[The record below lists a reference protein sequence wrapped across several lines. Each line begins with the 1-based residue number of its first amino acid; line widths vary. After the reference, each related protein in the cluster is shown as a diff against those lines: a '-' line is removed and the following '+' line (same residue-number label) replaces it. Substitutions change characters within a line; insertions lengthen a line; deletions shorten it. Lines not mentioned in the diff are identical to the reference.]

1 MYRPH
6 LSPRSRSGRTQTRLL
21 GAAALVLALAA
32 CSSAPAP
39 DALSS
44 TGDAPAGT
52 PGAVSPTGGSLLVS
66 QNAAGPAGA
75 PGSQA
80 TTTAATVR
88 GQAGS
93 TGSAGSTG
101 PAGGPAAGGPAAGG
115 PAGTGPAGGGSGAA
129 GGSTLFSGAANISG
143 LTPTSLTMCAH
154 AALTY
159 GKAFN
164 TTDNDLN
171 VFWTALNTEKG
182 GVQGRQV
189 TVTYEND
196 NYDPATAVTAATAC
210 EAKGIFMLL
219 GGIGFD
225 QIPAVRNWAEQH
237 QMLYLHH
244 TATTNGSAGLKY
256 SFTELPSV
264 ERMGDGFAQL
274 AIARYAG
281 SRIGIVERSSPNWK
295 PGAEHF
301 KAAAKQAN
309 LNVVAD
315 VPVNDKQ
322 GNYTNEIL
330 ALKNAGAET
339 VFLWE
344 NALNSTEF
352 LKQAKAQMYSPHYL
366 MFPFNLTSQTLGND
380 AMQPPLDGV
389 AMYPA
394 YSKGDYDGTFAGYAD
409 DMRQFEAQYAKYDPG
424 ADLSGN
430 GGDLLFLNWTA
441 QKALAVQLDACGRDC
456 TRNRFID
463 TLQSYDAKPTS
474 AACVLDFTRG
484 DGHHGADGLNFMQT
498 YVSPSGKVNWRN
510 TQTCVRP

>member
-1 MYRPH
+1 MHRLRLYPLLRPG
-6 LSPRSRSGRTQTRLL
+6 PRPSVL
-21 GAAALVLALAA
+21 GAVALAVMLA
-32 CSSAPAP
+32 GALTGCSSAPAP

-44 TGDAPAGT
+44 AGSPDGTLVSAGQTAAGATSGTAGT
-52 PGAVSPTGGSLLVS
+52 PGNTQAVAAT
-66 QNAAGPAGA
+66 AAGRAAAAAQARTASLARGVAGA
-75 PGSQA
+75 AGS
-80 TTTAATVR
+80 AAT
-88 GQAGS
+88 S
-93 TGSAGSTG
+93 
-101 PAGGPAAGGPAAGG
+101 G
-115 PAGTGPAGGGSGAA
+115 PAGTGPDAA
-129 GGSTLFSGAANISG
+129 GGSQLFSGAANTTG
-143 LTPTSLTMCAH
+143 LTPTSLTLCAH

-164 TTDNDLN
+164 TTDADLN
-171 VFWTALNTEKG
+171 VFWTALNTEQG
-182 GVQGRQV
+182 GIHGRQV

-264 ERMGDGFAQL
+264 ERLGDGFGQL
-274 AIARYAG
+274 AATRYAT
-281 SRIGIVERSSPNWK
+281 SKIGIVERSSPNWK
-295 PGAEHF
+295 PGADHF
-301 KAAAKQAN
+301 KAVAANAH

-330 ALKNAGAET
+330 ALKNADAQV

-352 LKQAKAQMYSPHYL
+352 IKQAKAQMYSPHYL
-366 MFPFNLTSQTLGND
+366 MFPFNLTSQTLGSD
-380 AMQPPLDGV
+380 AMAPPLDGV
-389 AMYPA
+389 AMYQA
-394 YSKGDYDGTFAGYAD
+394 YSQGDYTGGFAGYAD
-409 DMRQFEAQYAKYDPG
+409 DIRQFEAQYAKYDPG

-441 QKALAVQLDACGRDC
+441 QKALSVQLQACGRDC

-463 TLQSYDAKPTS
+463 TLQAYDARPT
-474 AACVLDFTRG
+474 AASCVLDFTHG

-498 YVSPSGKVNWRN
+498 YTSPSGKVNWRD